1 MKRGKSPES
10 EKNIFETLKQDFREG
25 EHVRTVRRD
34 YRDLHQFY
42 ITDTQRERLKQKSLL
57 IRPLYIGAWLLRG
70 MFYLLSPT
78 RRLLLLG
85 GFVVALNG
93 LTFRIG
99 DVFFQDNG
107 LIGFTLILFVLILEL
122 KDKTLAREELESG
135 RIIQR
140 ALMPEACPTVAGW
153 DIAFHYLPA
162 REVGGDLVDCLSL
175 DGSRCGF
182 VIADVA
188 GKGLRA
194 ALLAAKLQATVRAI
208 ATDYRDPGQLCAR
221 INAIFHRDSVR
232 NIFASLLYLELT
244 SGRPGISYVNAGH
257 LPPLVLS
264 SDSVR
269 EWPKGQTALGLVPD
283 AVYSNYTMELRPGD
297 VFFTYTDGLSEAANE
312 KGRLYGTERIK
323 ENLRRWHQENAAA
336 IVENFRKDAQRF
348 TGEAPVRD
356 DLSLLV
362 IKRSS

>member
-1 MKRGKSPES
+1 MSKGKSAQG
-10 EKNIFETLKQDFREG
+10 EKSIFETLKQDFRDG

-42 ITDTQRERLKQKSLL
+42 ITDAQRERLKQKSLM
-57 IRPLYIGAWLLRG
+57 IRPVYIGAWLLRG

-78 RRLLLLG
+78 RRLLLVA
-85 GFVVALNG
+85 GFVFALNG
-93 LTFRIG
+93 LTFRLG
-99 DVFFQDNG
+99 DVFFKDNG

-122 KDKTLAREELESG
+122 KDKTLAHEELESG
-135 RIIQR
+135 RIVQR
-140 ALMPEACPTVAGW
+140 ALMPEACPRVDGW
-153 DIAFHYLPA
+153 DIAFHYRPA

-194 ALLAAKLQATVRAI
+194 ALLAAKLQATLRAI
-208 ATDYRDPGQLCAR
+208 VTHYQDPAQLCAR
-221 INAIFHRDSVR
+221 INSIFHRDSVR

-244 SGRPGISYVNAGH
+244 SGKPGLSYVNAGH

-264 SDSVR
+264 SDSAR

-283 AVYSNYTMELRPGD
+283 AVYSKYTMELQPGD
-297 VFFTYTDGLSEAANE
+297 IFFAYTDGLSEAENE
-312 KGRLYGTERIK
+312 KGQSYGTERIK
-323 ENLRRWHQENAAA
+323 ENLRRWHRENAAT
-336 IVENFRKDAQRF
+336 IVENFRIDAQRF
-348 TGEAPVRD
+348 TSEAPVRD